1 MCNAIVVPVNIPFV
15 FCHKLDANIS
25 KYICSSIG
33 RILCITRSAFPVWA
47 ASFATAGDGWWNPEE
62 HGRTKSIARSIFCST
77 FLSHFSFH
85 KLTPVPPVSITS
97 SVPLLSFSSLHEL
110 NNFLRTQL
118 WLSLPTAWLQQHLV
132 DIVHTLPPLK
142 VLTVS
147 SFSAMLYSVLSTSR
161 RRGVNSQSM
170 CNLAFLMIAWTWRR
184 RTSDPPSA
192 LLLETRK

>member
-1 MCNAIVVPVNIPFV
+1 MSNAIVVPGNIPFV

-33 RILCITRSAFPVWA
+33 RILCITTV
-47 ASFATAGDGWWNPEE
+47 GDGWWNPEE
-62 HGRTKSIARSIFCST
+62 HGRTKSIAGSIFCST

-85 KLTPVPPVSITS
+85 KLTPVPPVCITS

-147 SFSAMLYSVLSTSR
+147 SFSAILYSVLSTRR